1 MIKQV
6 VFFLFIITG
15 IYFSIHLSSCGSNN
29 IIDSHEDSLT
39 TIVQG
44 NRQLMDL
51 TIQISDN
58 PDDADL
64 YYQRS
69 KAFMQID
76 SIRFAYDDIEK
87 AISIDST
94 NVKYHFLLTDI
105 FLQGSYAEGA
115 ISELQSIIKLQP
127 DNMYAK
133 AKLAKVYLFVKDHQ
147 SSLAQIEDMLKAGD
161 ENPNAYF
168 LMGMNYKE
176 LKDTIRAIA
185 AFQKCVQ
192 YKQDFYD
199 AFMQLGLLNSAL
211 NKILAPSYFDNAIRL
226 DSSKTE
232 AWYAKAKYYQD
243 KALESDKSK
252 NSVDAKVN
260 YEAAKK
266 TYRQLI
272 VKNPQYEFAYFNL
285 GFIYLQQDS
294 IDKALRHFELA
305 TKVSPQYAEAYY
317 YKGLCELVTGQKEK
331 AEIDF
336 QQTLNLKPDYE
347 AAQNELNK
355 LNGNK

>member
-1 MIKQV
+1 MLKHISI
-6 VFFLFIITG
+6 FLFLSAG
-15 IYFSIHLSSCGSNN
+15 IYFSVYFSSCSCNHTV
-29 IIDSHEDSLT
+29 DPHEDSLT
-39 TIVQG
+39 AVVQG

-51 TIQISDN
+51 TVQISDDPKN
-58 PDDADL
+58 SDL

-69 KAFMQID
+69 KAFVQID
-76 SIRFAYDDIEK
+76 SLRFAYDDIEK
-87 AISIDST
+87 AIELDST

-115 ISELQSIIKLQP
+115 IGELQTIIKLQP
-127 DNMYAK
+127 DNFIAR

-147 SSLAQIEDMLKAGD
+147 SSLAQIDELLKAN
-161 ENPNAYF
+161 ENNPDAYF

-176 LKDTIRAIA
+176 LKDTTRAIA

-199 AFMQLGLLNSAL
+199 AFMQLGLLHSAQ
-211 NKILAPSYFDNAIRL
+211 NKNLAPSYFDNAIRL

-243 KALESDKSK
+243 QADAADKKKNNLE
-252 NSVDAKVN
+252 AKTN

-266 TYRQLI
+266 TYRELI

-294 IDKALRHFELA
+294 VDKALRHFDLA
-305 TKVSPQYAEAYY
+305 TKVSPQFAEAYY
-317 YKGLCELVTGQKEK
+317 YRGLCELVKGQKDQ
-331 AEIDF
+331 AAIDF
-336 QQTLNLKPDYE
+336 QQTLNLKPDYS
-347 AAQNELNK
+347 AAQDELDK
-355 LNGNK
+355 LDKK